1 MANDKYK
8 PRVGI
13 NVIEKVISLKE
24 QDQEFLTVFSIDFI
38 RDLCEREFD
47 NGISL

>member
-8 PRVGI
+8 TRVGI

-24 QDQEFLTVFSIDFI
+24 RNYSVKAV
-38 RDLCEREFD
+38 LCA
-47 NGISL
+47 